1 MKLHTHDAGFRV
13 AGIMNWQGR
22 IKAGQVVHT
31 PVSSLDFLPTFCR
44 LAHVQ
49 LPAGLALDGAIFLP
63 ALDGKPITRTKP
75 LLWCYFNALNQAR
88 VAMRDGRWKVLARL
102 NGGTFPKLQ
111 NVTTQ
116 WLAEIQRA
124 QLTDFE
130 IYNMT
135 SDIGEST
142 NLFASD
148 SSTAGRLSKKL
159 DTLYRELVSDSH
171 VWTPGASDSRN
182 LRGAAN

>member
-1 MKLHTHDAGFRV
+1 
-13 AGIMNWQGR
+13 
-22 IKAGQVVHT
+22 
-31 PVSSLDFLPTFCR
+31 
-44 LAHVQ
+44 
-49 LPAGLALDGAIFLP
+49 
-63 ALDGKPITRTKP
+63 
-75 LLWCYFNALNQAR
+75 
-88 VAMRDGRWKVLARL
+88 MRDGRWKVLARL

-116 WLAEIQRA
+116 WLAKIQRA

-159 DTLYRELVSDSH
+159 DTLYRELVSNSH
-171 VWTPGASDSRN
+171 VWTPGTADSRN